1 MGEGCCS
8 EGHGQEQGCCD
19 ETDWRQE
26 MLLHAVRKARFELI
40 KEKAKK
46 LIEKTEGE
54 KLDKLADLVVKA
66 MKEDQGSESAWDGVW
81 TQMEGLFP

>member
-1 MGEGCCS
+1 
-8 EGHGQEQGCCD
+8 
-19 ETDWRQE
+19 

-66 MKEDQGSESAWDGVW
+66 MKEDQGSESAWDDVW